1 MFVALL
7 MTLYAGIV
15 PLADSPA
22 QSTDTYSSPTQVV
35 AAPASIINDITN
47 PLRDADITNP
57 APGADDITNPNKP
70 RPSPGTD
77 ADITNPGPG
86 MDDITNPMKPEVDIT
101 NP

>member
-1 MFVALL
+1 MLVAFL

-35 AAPASIINDITN
+35 AAQVSVINDITN
-47 PLRDADITNP
+47 PLGDSDITNP
-57 APGADDITNPNKP
+57 APGKDDITNPNKP
-70 RPSPGTD
+70 RPSPHRD
-77 ADITNPGPG
+77 ADITNPAPKG
-86 MDDITNPMKPEVDIT
+86 DDITNPTKTEADIT